1 MFITVVATAV
11 CILKHDTIVPNAFR
25 KYVCGAA
32 SPNIK
37 RLLQRIGKLYPRIGR
52 LLQGTGR
59 LRHRIEC
66 CFQQAEVFLQRMGGL
81 ARMYVF
87 KPFLEACLGLL
98 EFLGLP
104 TLLRTGQG

>member
-1 MFITVVATAV
+1 MLFVSMFVELLHRIS
-11 CILKHDTIVPNAFR
+11 KGFFR
-25 KYVCGAA
+25 ELESFIRELEGFF
-32 SPNIK
+32 
-37 RLLQRIGKLYPRIGR
+37 RELGLL
-52 LLQGTGR
+52 
-59 LRHRIEC
+59 HRIEC